1 MFVKSL
7 LAALLAA
14 IPVWGAEPLPGLR
27 IQPVGGGSIFYVKNN
42 AAQPLTGYLIELV
55 DYPGSYYALW
65 QDDLTAPIEP
75 GMEKK
80 VPVNNMIVGA
90 APDYVKIDAAIFAD
104 GSSAG
109 VPEKV
114 MMFLER
120 RRAKLAI
127 YRELEQRLQKAQ
139 AEGTAKDAVI
149 ADLKE
154 WADSLEPKGKNR
166 TSQAAVNAMASH
178 DAVANAAAALGTHT
192 VAEELAAVRMDELAL
207 AASKPAL

>member
-1 MFVKSL
+1 MLAKSL

-14 IPVWGAEPLPGLR
+14 IPVWAAEPLPGLR
-27 IQPVGGGSIFYVKNN
+27 IEPMAGGSIFYVKNN
-42 AAQPLTGYLIELV
+42 ATQPMTGYLIELV

-65 QDDLTAPIEP
+65 QDDLASPIAP
-75 GMEKK
+75 GAEKK

-90 APDYVKIDAAIFAD
+90 APDYVKIEAAIFAD

-114 MMFLER
+114 MMFVER
-120 RRAKLAI
+120 RRAKLAT

-139 AEGTAKDAVI
+139 AAGTAKDVVI

-154 WADSLEPKGKNR
+154 WADSLQPKSKNR
-166 TSQAAVNAMASH
+166 TSQTAVNAMASH
-178 DAVANAAAALGTHT
+178 DAVANAAAGLETHSM
-192 VAEELAAVRMDELAL
+192 AEELAVVRMDELVL